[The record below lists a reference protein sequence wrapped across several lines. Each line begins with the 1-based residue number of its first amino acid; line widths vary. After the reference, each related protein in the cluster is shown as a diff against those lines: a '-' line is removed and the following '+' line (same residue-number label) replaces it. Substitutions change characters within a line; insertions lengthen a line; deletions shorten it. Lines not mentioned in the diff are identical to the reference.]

1 MTAQRQLRSLA
12 VRGLNL
18 VYLTAATIRIDTG
31 FCMADDGLHTVSE
44 LGSAATVD
52 ITASGINGLD
62 TGAEA
67 SATWYSVWLVSGASG
82 VGGLLSIDETSPTV
96 PSGYDIQKRRIGWIY
111 NDAGGD
117 IRAFEY
123 FCFGTTRYQYWDN
136 EDETAQQVV
145 STGVAQTFATID
157 ASVWIPPTARWA
169 KLLVA
174 AAAITTTGFARAS
187 VRPVGNAAA
196 DPCFVTTSYT
206 RTTTN
211 QRDMNTQSF
220 WFYTGAGRNFQYV
233 NSLTSGNQE
242 TDISVIGYADQLA
255 EDLT

>member
-1 MTAQRQLRSLA
+1 MTAQRQLRSFA

-18 VYLTAATIRIDTG
+18 VYLTAATVRIDTG
-31 FCMADDGLHTVSE
+31 FCMADDGVHAVSE

-52 ITASGINGLD
+52 ITDSGINGLD
-62 TGAEA
+62 TGSEA
-67 SATWYSVWLVSGASG
+67 SATWYSVWLVSGATG
-82 VGGLLSIDETSPTV
+82 VGGLLSLSSTAPTV

-117 IRAFEY
+117 IRLFEY

-145 STGVAQTFATID
+145 SAGVAQVFTTVAAT
-157 ASVWIPPTARWA
+157 AWIPPTARWA
-169 KLLVA
+169 NLLTA
-174 AAAITTTGFARAS
+174 SSAITTTGFARAS
-187 VRPVGNAAA
+187 IRPVGNAAA
-196 DPCFVTTSYT
+196 DPCFVTTAYT
-206 RTTTN
+206 RAATN

-220 WFYTGAGRNFQYV
+220 WVYTGAGRNFQYV

-242 TDISVIGYADQLA
+242 TDISVLGYVDQLA